1 MVNREPTLVSCLF
14 TAAILLSACGGPL
27 AVARTTTAEEARLAV
42 AGWLSTDSMPLDTTL
57 GRHILAIE
65 TYTDEDGL
73 PIYYIV
79 YLDPLGF
86 VIAPADDLVEPIVA
100 FTDGLVF
107 DPSSQTPLGD
117 LVTQDLTS
125 RVKAARAA
133 SESQMQLFAVS
144 DTQSKWYQL
153 INLAQTSADDFAFM
167 SLDSVSDVRVSPLVK
182 SKWSQEDVCDE
193 YCYNYYT
200 PNHYV
205 CGCVATAMAQ
215 LMRYNLHPKLG
226 VGQLS
231 FVIEID
237 GVRRSAY
244 LRGGDGAGGP
254 YSWPYMVLLPGC
266 STTEIQRSAIGALCY
281 DVGVSISTSYES
293 TGSAASILDAKKALT
308 TTFRYTNAVTGYN
321 EGRAI
326 GSGLQ
331 EMINPNLDAQCPV
344 IIGIIASSS
353 STGHA
358 VLVDGYGYNAST
370 LYHHLNM
377 GWSGMDDVWYN
388 LPDVLEYNIVR
399 ACIYNVFVDH
409 TGEIIS
415 GRVLDPQGDPIE
427 TATVIAEGSG
437 GPYTADTNAKGIY
450 ALVGLSS
457 SSSFTVSVTKA
468 GFTFESQVVKT
479 GTSRDLSNKSGNNWQ
494 IDFVAALAG
503 DFNADGMIDLTD
515 LATLASAWFSQ
526 SGDPAWNS
534 EYDISDPKDDVID
547 PLDMAIF
554 AENWLQ

>member
-1 MVNREPTLVSCLF
+1 MVNLEMTPARRVLVAAAMLLCLF
-14 TAAILLSACGGPL
+14 TPL
-27 AVARTTTAEEARLAV
+27 AVARTTTHQEARLAV
-42 AGWLSTDSMPLDTTL
+42 AGWLSTDAKPLDTIL
-57 GRHILAIE
+57 GRRVWRVE
-65 TYTDEDGL
+65 TFAGDDGL

-86 VIAPADDLVEPIVA
+86 VIVPADDLVEPIVA

-125 RVKAARAA
+125 RIKAARA
-133 SESQMQLFAVS
+133 SQDQMQLLGVS
-144 DTQSKWYQL
+144 EAQSKWYQL
-153 INLAQTSADDFAFM
+153 INLAKTSADDFTFM
-167 SLDSVSDVRVSPLVK
+167 GLSSVSDVRVSPLIK
-182 SKWSQEDVCDE
+182 SKWSQSDVCDE

-215 LMRYNLHPKLG
+215 LMRYNLYPKLG
-226 VGQLS
+226 VGQLY

-254 YSWPYMVLLPGC
+254 YSWPSTILVPGC
-266 STTEIQRSAIGALCY
+266 STTDAQRSAIGAICY
-281 DVGVSISTSYES
+281 DAGVSISTSYES
-293 TGSAASILDAKKALT
+293 TGSAASILDVKKALT
-308 TTFRYTNAVTGYN
+308 TTFRYANAVTGYS

-388 LPDVLEYNIVR
+388 LPDVLEYNTVR
-399 ACIYNVFVDH
+399 ACIYNVFVDD

-415 GRVLDPQGDPIE
+415 GRILDPQGDPIE
-427 TATVIAEGSG
+427 SATVVAEGSG

-468 GFTFESQVVKT
+468 RFTFESQVVKT

-503 DFNADGMIDLTD
+503 DFNADDTIDLAD
-515 LATLASAWFSQ
+515 FVILASAWLSQ
-526 SGDPAWNS
+526 PGDPAWNS